1 MEEGEV
7 FGSEVPTSYPDNA
20 EYLHHPSIEW
30 PGEPSLIETPID
42 QMIAPPPVEHA
53 QERPVCRLV
62 VDKPFVP
69 LGPGRIVLVD
79 GYPEVQFGRDA
90 LPPGSSTP
98 KVRIK
103 AMEVSK
109 FHATVYW
116 DSHLKEWAVIDMGSM
131 HGTYLL
137 SSDDPSNASPQDR
150 GIRLSPSRA
159 ASIPRRLSN
168 MDRLTMGDATFI
180 VHIHQSLPCEECS
193 PRNVGD
199 EVPLFP
205 SERKRG
211 RTQSEIRTTTPTY
224 QPYPKNPKQA
234 LALLKQ
240 TLLPRHGPGSKSTID
255 QYMDRSARRR
265 ALFSTSAND
274 SPGVTPRNSATPLP
288 GNEDRNTSGSG
299 TSHDAGPASHPA
311 VPLPSSNVGHKLL
324 LKQGWQPGESLGLA
338 VEGGVLEPLDAGVTS
353 SVGRRGLGMPRPMSG
368 NSGCR
373 R

>member
-7 FGSEVPTSYPDNA
+7 FGSEVPILYSSNA

-42 QMIAPPPVEHA
+42 QMIAPPPVEHIE
-53 QERPVCRLV
+53 ERPVCRLV
-62 VDKPFVP
+62 VDTPLAP

-103 AMEVSK
+103 TMEVSK

-116 DSHLKEWAVIDMGSM
+116 DTHLKEWAVIDLGSM

-137 SSDDPSNASPQDR
+137 SSDDPSDASPR
-150 GIRLSPSRA
+150 GIRLSSSRA

-180 VHIHQSLPCEECS
+180 VHIHQGLPCEECS
-193 PRNVGD
+193 PRDIGD
-199 EVPLFP
+199 EVSLFP
-205 SERKRG
+205 SERKKQ
-211 RTQSEIRTTTPTY
+211 RTRPEIGTATPTY
-224 QPYPKNPKQA
+224 QLHPKNPKQA
-234 LALLKQ
+234 LAMLKQ
-240 TLLPRHGPGSKSTID
+240 TLLPQHGSSSKSTIE
-255 QYMDRSARRR
+255 YTDRPARRR

-274 SPGVTPRNSATPLP
+274 SPGVTPWNSATPLP
-288 GNEDRNTSGSG
+288 GNEDRNALGSR
-299 TSHDAGPASHPA
+299 TLHDAGPVSHPA
-311 VPLPSSNVGHKLL
+311 VPLSSTNIGHKLL
-324 LKQGWQPGESLGLA
+324 LKQGWQPGESLGLS
-338 VEGGVLEPLDAGVTS
+338 VEGGVLEPSDVGVTS
-353 SVGRRGLGMPRPMSG
+353 SVGRRGLGMPRPGSG